1 MKLYVALGDSISI
14 DRYPELETGMPNIGA
29 ASLFS
34 RDLRARHPDLEFHNL
49 TADGATT
56 EDVLRAQL
64 PRVQDT
70 DDPAIV
76 TITVGGNDLLVN
88 LGATHP
94 PPNLVEGMMERLTRI
109 VDDVVRKLPNALV
122 LVGTVYDPSDNTG
135 MLNGVSFVREAEWLA
150 RFNEFVRHLAAN
162 RRNVLLADIHAHFM
176 GHGVTVA
183 QAHRWYWSGLIFEPS
198 AEGARQVRTLWMGLV
213 EERRTTEV

>member
-34 RDLRARHPDLEFHNL
+34 CDLRARHPDLEFHNL

-56 EDVLRAQL
+56 EDVLREQL
-64 PRVQDT
+64 PRIQDT
-70 DDPAIV
+70 SDPAIV

-88 LGATHP
+88 LGAPHP
-94 PPNLVEGMMERLTRI
+94 PTNLVEGMMERLTRI
-109 VDDVVRKLPNALV
+109 VDDVIRKLPNALV

-135 MLNGVSFVREAEWLA
+135 TLNGRELRSRSRVVGPLQRIRPPSCRESTERPAGRYSRALHGSRYHCVRNAPLVLEWVD
-150 RFNEFVRHLAAN
+150 F
-162 RRNVLLADIHAHFM
+162 
-176 GHGVTVA
+176 
-183 QAHRWYWSGLIFEPS
+183 
-198 AEGARQVRTLWMGLV
+198 RT
-213 EERRTTEV
+213 ER